1 MKTIALATPALFL
14 MAAPLC
20 AQICM
25 ETGGGEARLDQLP
38 ATSLTAFG
46 GSLDALL
53 GHARVQF
60 AGNADDHF
68 GLGVA
73 GKVSGS
79 VHYRLNHGGWR
90 IDAGP
95 VSQAGRGIGEQ
106 WAGTLAGD
114 LRAERDVG
122 RVTVGAGWQQGVAR
136 AGSYQSS
143 WHRPD
148 VSAGLRIG
156 SVLITTTWQSTV
168 VQDSVL
174 RATAFVLDPQADT
187 MFRARVLDIQDVTA
201 RMAVTTAGV
210 SLSARVGRRF
220 GASIVPQTWWEGHA
234 AFRLTPIMSV
244 TMRTGHLASD
254 PVLRLRGGQYTTLG
268 LRLDLLP
275 RTERVSRPVIPAA
288 ALAEIVRETSST
300 IHVFFVLPAST
311 KAAKLAGD
319 LTDWRSVNLVRAEDG
334 RWEAVLDA
342 KAGVYR
348 MNIRTNDGPWRVPP
362 GLPVTK
368 DGFGAK
374 VGLLVLEQ

>member
-1 MKTIALATPALFL
+1 MKSMTLATPALFL
-14 MAAPLC
+14 LAAPLC
-20 AQICM
+20 AQIRM

-38 ATSLTAFG
+38 ATSLTALG
-46 GSLDALL
+46 GSLDALF
-53 GHARVQF
+53 GHTRVQF

-68 GLGVA
+68 GLGIA

-79 VHYRLNHGGWR
+79 VHYRLNRGPWR

-114 LRAERDVG
+114 VRAERDIG
-122 RVTVGAGWQQGVAR
+122 RVTVGGGWQQGLAR

-148 VSAGLRIG
+148 VTAAIHVG
-156 SVLITTTWQSTV
+156 VVQFTTTWQSTV

-174 RATAFVLDPQADT
+174 RATAFVLDPQTDT
-187 MFRARVLDIQDVTA
+187 MYRARVLDIQDLTA
-201 RMAVTTAGV
+201 RMAVNTSVV

-234 AFRLTPIMSV
+234 ALRLTPIMSV
-244 TMRTGHLASD
+244 IMRTGHLASD

-268 LRLDLLP
+268 LRIDLLQ
-275 RTERVSRPVIPAA
+275 RAEHVTRPAVTTI
-288 ALAEIVRETSST
+288 ALAEIVRESSST
-300 IHVFFVLPAST
+300 VHLFFVLPPST

-319 LTDWRSVNLVRAEDG
+319 LTDWRSVNLVRADDG

-348 MNIRTNDGPWRVPP
+348 MNIRMNDGPWRVPP
-362 GLPVTK
+362 GLPVTN

-374 VGLLVLEQ
+374 VGLLVLDQ